1 MLHAAILALGGG
13 LQRTKEITINGILSE
28 LTHTID
34 YIIRESAHQDYRVM
48 IKSRLTFKA
57 ISEIYLRQCR
67 KTLVKAK
74 KGVNKNTIQEVKD
87 ILAKQ
92 TEMTA

>member
-13 LQRTKEITINGILSE
+13 LQRTKEITVGGILNE

-34 YIIRESAHQDYRVM
+34 YIIHESAHPDYKPM
-48 IKSRLTFKA
+48 FKSRLTFKA
-57 ISEIYLRQCR
+57 ISEIYFRQCS
-67 KTLVKAK
+67 KTLVKVK
-74 KGVNKNTIQEVKD
+74 KGVNKNTIQEIKESMF
-87 ILAKQ
+87 KQ